1 MEQSENKENIITYSH
16 LIKRALQISI
26 EFIILL
32 IILFYLPEII
42 VVIRFLYRI

>member
-1 MEQSENKENIITYSH
+1 MDELEYKEEIMTYGH

-26 EFIILL
+26 EFVILL

-42 VVIRFLYRI
+42 AVIRFLYRI